1 MNANFR
7 NSILDG
13 NTFQFPRLCCPHAC
27 YVSMDVGLFT
37 QSANVCHKQHFR
49 LNLNHAKFA

>member
-13 NTFQFPRLCCPHAC
+13 NTFQFPRLCCPHAY
-27 YVSMDVGLFT
+27 YVIMDVGLFT
-37 QSANVCHKQHFR
+37 QSANVCHKQDFR